1 MWECA
6 WMWAWVCMDVGMG
19 VHGYGRGCAWMW
31 AWVCIV
37 WLARPSHL
45 FAGALRVGRD
55 GLAAVAMV

>member
-1 MWECA
+1 
-6 WMWAWVCMDVGMG
+6 MWAWVYMDVGVG
-19 VHGYGRGCAWMW
+19 VHGCGRGCAWMW